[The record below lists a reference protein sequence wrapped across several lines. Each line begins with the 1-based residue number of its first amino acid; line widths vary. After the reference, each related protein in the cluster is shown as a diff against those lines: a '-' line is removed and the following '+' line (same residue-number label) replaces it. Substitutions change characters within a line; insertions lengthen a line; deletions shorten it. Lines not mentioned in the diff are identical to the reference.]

1 MIILLSFILRFLC
14 FQALQT
20 DGKMAAAGEDKIGV
34 THADFIEPSTH
45 HNDSPGTHQ
54 DGQDGSGSDDIVA
67 ALQHTG
73 EEVGMTWR
81 SFMAAAVSPSP
92 DIPICGT
99 AVVLIWD
106 YFT

>member
-1 MIILLSFILRFLC
+1 
-14 FQALQT
+14 
-20 DGKMAAAGEDKIGV
+20 MATEGEDKIGV
-34 THADFIEPSTH
+34 THADFIEPAAH
-45 HNDSPGTHQ
+45 HSDGPDTHQ
-54 DGQDGSGSDDIVA
+54 DGQDGSGSDDIVE

-92 DIPICGT
+92 GMPVCEI

-106 YFT
+106 DLHSQWPCRIMPISSLFSSPQRF